1 MNMRKIYLVSAA
13 MLMTAAVS
21 FGQNFNPTVE
31 VTNTYQGNASEVH
44 KPLLGMNVPDSLLR
58 FDLDFDYEVFE
69 KPYQGAYSFKPY
81 MLNMRPAKDAWR
93 GRKLYLK
100 AGAGYT
106 LHPRFEFVFSPEQSG
121 PFQMSVYA
129 SHKSYFGNYHEIK
142 PELKDDLYRL
152 EKSGNGF
159 KGYDALTSAGFD
171 GRYNWD
177 RAILSFGL
185 GYYGVAAKDS
195 RMSRCLN
202 AFDFKARVR
211 SNNDAESYFY
221 YDVAMKGR
229 IASDKMDLDKIPVR
243 MYSGGLSGKW
253 NILSP
258 DRQGESW
265 FVLDGLAGTVLDSR
279 RSILVGFEGE
289 TASYGRFY
297 DGNIGRVALVPS
309 YRFKSGRWNLNLGV
323 KLEFMFR
330 NDADTLSFG
339 KMGGGKGQIVYPD
352 AHISFAVGGNVALYA
367 DATGGS
373 RLNTYSSQ
381 ISENHHLNP
390 SFLVAPVYEL
400 ITPLVD
406 NTVEKVNA
414 RIGVRG
420 SAASSF
426 QFDVNG
432 GVGLYGNALME
443 SGLFTAGGDL
453 VPALAYSDYNLIYAN
468 ALVGLRTGRVKIDA
482 DFRYRGVSFPDNDA
496 LNLGFTL
503 PKYSGGVRAS
513 YDISSRLYAGINVE
527 AASWREGK
535 CRKAS
540 FAGLGGDED
549 DLTPVSQVTV
559 SEEIVKVRVPGYVDL
574 GVNCGYKF
582 NRKLEFWLESGNL
595 LCQTIQRNPLYAEKG
610 LWVTAGV
617 SLNL

>member
-31 VTNTYQGNASEVH
+31 VTNTYQGNASEVR

-142 PELKDDLYRL
+142 PELQDGLYRMK
-152 EKSGNGF
+152 KSGGKF
-159 KGYDALTSAGFD
+159 GGYDALTSAGFD

-177 RAILSFGL
+177 RTILSFGI
-185 GYYGVAAKDS
+185 GYYGLAAKDS
-195 RMSRCLN
+195 VMSRSYN
-202 AFDFKARVR
+202 AFDFNARVR
-211 SNNDAESYFY
+211 SNNDSESYFL
-221 YDVAMKGR
+221 YDIGLRGRVANDGLDYKSFSFPDGVTV
-229 IASDKMDLDKIPVR
+229 DKQNENWVL
-243 MYSGGLSGKW
+243 
-253 NILSP
+253 
-258 DRQGESW
+258 
-265 FVLDGLAGTVLDSR
+265 LDGLVGPVVNNS
-279 RSILVGFEGE
+279 RSILVGFEAE
-289 TASYGRFY
+289 SASYSRFY
-297 DGNIGRVALVPS
+297 DGNIGRVALIPS

-330 NDADTLSFG
+330 NDADTLSLG

-352 AHISFAVGGNVALYA
+352 AHISFAAGGNVALYA

-400 ITPLVD
+400 ITPLTD

-527 AASWREGK
+527 AASWRDGK
-535 CRKAS
+535 CAS
-540 FAGLGGDED
+540 VASED
-549 DLTPVSQVTV
+549 ILD
-559 SEEIVKVRVPGYVDL
+559 VRVPGYVDL

-595 LCQTIQRNPLYAEKG
+595 LCQAIQRNPFYAEKG
-610 LWVTAGV
+610 PWVTAGV

>member
-81 MLNMRPAKDAWR
+81 MLNMRPTKDAWR
-93 GRKLYLK
+93 GRQLYLK

-106 LHPRFEFVFSPEQSG
+106 LHPQFEFVFSPEQSG

-142 PELKDDLYRL
+142 PELQDGLYRMK
-152 EKSGNGF
+152 KSGGKF
-159 KGYDALTSAGFD
+159 GGYDALTSAGFD

-177 RAILSFGL
+177 RTILSFGL
-185 GYYGVAAKDS
+185 GYYGLAAKDS
-195 RMSRCLN
+195 VMSRSYN
-202 AFDFKARVR
+202 AFDFNARVR
-211 SNNDAESYFY
+211 SNNDSESYFL
-221 YDVAMKGR
+221 YDIGLRGRVANDGLDYKSFSFPDGVTV
-229 IASDKMDLDKIPVR
+229 DKQNENWVL
-243 MYSGGLSGKW
+243 
-253 NILSP
+253 
-258 DRQGESW
+258 
-265 FVLDGLAGTVLDSR
+265 LDGLVGPVVNNS
-279 RSILVGFEGE
+279 RSILVGFEAE
-289 TASYGRFY
+289 SASYSRFY
-297 DGNIGRVALVPS
+297 DGNIGRVALIPS

-330 NDADTLSFG
+330 NDADTLSFV

-352 AHISFAVGGNVALYA
+352 AHISFAAGGNVALYA

-496 LNLGFTL
+496 LNLGFTF

-527 AASWREGK
+527 AASWRDGK
-535 CRKAS
+535 CAS
-540 FAGLGGDED
+540 VASED
-549 DLTPVSQVTV
+549 ILD
-559 SEEIVKVRVPGYVDL
+559 VRVPGYVDL

-582 NRKLEFWLESGNL
+582 NRKWTLWLESGNL
-595 LCQTIQRNPLYAEKG
+595 LCQTIQRTPFYAEKG
-610 LWVTAGV
+610 PWVTAGI

>member
-93 GRKLYLK
+93 GRQLYLK

-106 LHPRFEFVFSPEQSG
+106 LHPQFEFVFSPEQSG

-185 GYYGVAAKDS
+185 GYYGLAAKDS
-195 RMSRCLN
+195 VMSRSYN
-202 AFDFKARVR
+202 AFDFNARVR
-211 SNNDAESYFY
+211 SNNDSESYFL
-221 YDVAMKGR
+221 YDIGLRGRVANDGLDYKSFSFPDGVTV
-229 IASDKMDLDKIPVR
+229 DKQNENWVL
-243 MYSGGLSGKW
+243 
-253 NILSP
+253 
-258 DRQGESW
+258 
-265 FVLDGLAGTVLDSR
+265 LDGLVGPVVNNS
-279 RSILVGFEGE
+279 RSILVGFEAE
-289 TASYGRFY
+289 SASYSRFY
-297 DGNIGRVALVPS
+297 DGNIGRVALIPS

-527 AASWREGK
+527 AASWRDGK
-535 CRKAS
+535 CAS
-540 FAGLGGDED
+540 VASED
-549 DLTPVSQVTV
+549 ILD
-559 SEEIVKVRVPGYVDL
+559 VRVPGYVDL

-582 NRKLEFWLESGNL
+582 NRKWTLWLESGNL

>member
-1 MNMRKIYLVSAA
+1 

-31 VTNTYQGNASEVH
+31 VTNTYQGNASEFH

-58 FDLDFDYEVFE
+58 FELDFDYEVFE

-93 GRKLYLK
+93 GRQLYLK

-106 LHPRFEFVFSPEQSG
+106 LHPQFEFVFSPEQSG

-142 PELKDDLYRL
+142 PELQDGLYRMK
-152 EKSGNGF
+152 KSGGKF
-159 KGYDALTSAGFD
+159 GGYDALTSAGFD

-177 RAILSFGL
+177 RTILSFGI
-185 GYYGVAAKDS
+185 GYYGLAAKDS
-195 RMSRCLN
+195 VMSRSYN
-202 AFDFKARVR
+202 AFDFNARVR
-211 SNNDAESYFY
+211 SNNDSESYFL
-221 YDVAMKGR
+221 YDIELRGRVANDGLDYKSFSFPEGV
-229 IASDKMDLDKIPVR
+229 SVDKQNENWVL
-243 MYSGGLSGKW
+243 
-253 NILSP
+253 
-258 DRQGESW
+258 
-265 FVLDGLAGTVLDSR
+265 LDGLVGPVVNNS
-279 RSILVGFEGE
+279 RSILVGFEAE
-289 TASYGRFY
+289 SASYSRFY
-297 DGNIGRVALVPS
+297 DGNVGRVALIPS

-352 AHISFAVGGNVALYA
+352 AHISFAAGGNVALYA

-527 AASWREGK
+527 AASWRDGK
-535 CRKAS
+535 CAS
-540 FAGLGGDED
+540 VASED
-549 DLTPVSQVTV
+549 ILD
-559 SEEIVKVRVPGYVDL
+559 VRVPGYVDL

-595 LCQTIQRNPLYAEKG
+595 LCQAIQRNPFYAEKG
-610 LWVTAGV
+610 PWVTAGV

>member
-1 MNMRKIYLVSAA
+1 MRKIYLVSAA

-93 GRKLYLK
+93 GRQLYLK

-106 LHPRFEFVFSPEQSG
+106 LHPQFEFVYSPEQSG

-142 PELKDDLYRL
+142 PELQDGLYRMK
-152 EKSGNGF
+152 KSGGKF
-159 KGYDALTSAGFD
+159 GGYDALTSAGFD

-177 RAILSFGL
+177 RTILSFGI
-185 GYYGVAAKDS
+185 GYYGLAAKDS
-195 RMSRCLN
+195 VMSRSYN
-202 AFDFKARVR
+202 AFDFNARVR
-211 SNNDAESYFY
+211 SNNDSESYFL
-221 YDVAMKGR
+221 YDIGLRGRVANDGLDYKSFSFPDGVTV
-229 IASDKMDLDKIPVR
+229 DKQNENWVL
-243 MYSGGLSGKW
+243 
-253 NILSP
+253 
-258 DRQGESW
+258 
-265 FVLDGLAGTVLDSR
+265 LDGLVGPVVNNS
-279 RSILVGFEGE
+279 RSILVGFEAE
-289 TASYGRFY
+289 SASYSRFY
-297 DGNIGRVALVPS
+297 DGNIGRVALIPS

-330 NDADTLSFG
+330 NDADTLSFV

-352 AHISFAVGGNVALYA
+352 AHISFAAGGNVALYA

-496 LNLGFTL
+496 LNLGFTF

-527 AASWREGK
+527 AASWRDGK
-535 CRKAS
+535 CAS
-540 FAGLGGDED
+540 VASED
-549 DLTPVSQVTV
+549 ILD
-559 SEEIVKVRVPGYVDL
+559 VRVPGYVDL

-582 NRKLEFWLESGNL
+582 NRKWTLWLESGNL
-595 LCQTIQRNPLYAEKG
+595 LCQAIQRTPFYAEKG
-610 LWVTAGV
+610 PWVTAGV

>member
-142 PELKDDLYRL
+142 PELQDGLYRMK
-152 EKSGNGF
+152 KSGGKF
-159 KGYDALTSAGFD
+159 GGYDALTSAGFD

-177 RAILSFGL
+177 RTILSFGI
-185 GYYGVAAKDS
+185 GYYGLAAKDS
-195 RMSRCLN
+195 VMSRSYN
-202 AFDFKARVR
+202 AFDFNARVR
-211 SNNDAESYFY
+211 SNNDSESYFL
-221 YDVAMKGR
+221 YDIGFRGRVANDGLDYKSFSFPDGVTV
-229 IASDKMDLDKIPVR
+229 DKQNENWVL
-243 MYSGGLSGKW
+243 
-253 NILSP
+253 
-258 DRQGESW
+258 
-265 FVLDGLAGTVLDSR
+265 LDGLVGPVVNNS
-279 RSILVGFEGE
+279 RSILVGFEAE
-289 TASYGRFY
+289 SASYSRFY
-297 DGNIGRVALVPS
+297 DGNIGRVALIPS

-527 AASWREGK
+527 AASWRDGK
-535 CRKAS
+535 CAS
-540 FAGLGGDED
+540 VASED
-549 DLTPVSQVTV
+549 ILD
-559 SEEIVKVRVPGYVDL
+559 VRVPGYVDL

-582 NRKLEFWLESGNL
+582 NRKWTLWLESGNL
-595 LCQTIQRNPLYAEKG
+595 LCQTIQRTPFYAEKG
-610 LWVTAGV
+610 PWFTAGI

>member
-1 MNMRKIYLVSAA
+1 MRKIYLVSAA

-31 VTNTYQGNASEVH
+31 VTNTYQGNASEVR

-142 PELKDDLYRL
+142 PELQDGLYRMK
-152 EKSGNGF
+152 KSGGKF
-159 KGYDALTSAGFD
+159 GGYDALTSAGFD

-177 RAILSFGL
+177 RTILSFGI
-185 GYYGVAAKDS
+185 GYYGLAAKDS
-195 RMSRCLN
+195 VMSRSYN
-202 AFDFKARVR
+202 AFDFNARVR
-211 SNNDAESYFY
+211 SNNDSESYFL
-221 YDVAMKGR
+221 YDIGLRGRVANDGLDYKSFSFPDGVTV
-229 IASDKMDLDKIPVR
+229 DKQNENWVL
-243 MYSGGLSGKW
+243 
-253 NILSP
+253 
-258 DRQGESW
+258 
-265 FVLDGLAGTVLDSR
+265 LDGLVGPVVNNS
-279 RSILVGFEGE
+279 RSILVGFEAE
-289 TASYGRFY
+289 SASYSRFY
-297 DGNIGRVALVPS
+297 DGNIGRVALIPS

-352 AHISFAVGGNVALYA
+352 AHISFAAGGNVALYA

-482 DFRYRGVSFPDNDA
+482 DFRYRGVSFPDKDA

-527 AASWREGK
+527 AASWRDGK
-535 CRKAS
+535 CAS
-540 FAGLGGDED
+540 VASED
-549 DLTPVSQVTV
+549 ILD
-559 SEEIVKVRVPGYVDL
+559 VRVPGYVDL

-582 NRKLEFWLESGNL
+582 NRKWTLWLESGNL
-595 LCQTIQRNPLYAEKG
+595 LCQAIQRTPFYAEKG
-610 LWVTAGV
+610 PWVTAGI

>member
-44 KPLLGMNVPDSLLR
+44 KPLLGMNIPDSLLH

-93 GRKLYLK
+93 GRQLYLK

-106 LHPRFEFVFSPEQSG
+106 LHPQFEFVYSPEQSG

-142 PELKDDLYRL
+142 PELQDGLYRMK
-152 EKSGNGF
+152 KSGGKF
-159 KGYDALTSAGFD
+159 GGYDALTSAGFD

-177 RAILSFGL
+177 RTILSFGI
-185 GYYGVAAKDS
+185 GYYGLAAKDS
-195 RMSRCLN
+195 VMSRSYN
-202 AFDFKARVR
+202 AFDFNARVR
-211 SNNDAESYFY
+211 SNNDSESYFL
-221 YDVAMKGR
+221 YDIGLRGRVANDGLDYKSFSFPDGVTV
-229 IASDKMDLDKIPVR
+229 DKQNENRVL
-243 MYSGGLSGKW
+243 
-253 NILSP
+253 
-258 DRQGESW
+258 
-265 FVLDGLAGTVLDSR
+265 LDGLVGPVVNNS
-279 RSILVGFEGE
+279 RSILVGFEAE
-289 TASYGRFY
+289 SASYSRFY
-297 DGNIGRVALVPS
+297 DGNIGRVALIPS

-352 AHISFAVGGNVALYA
+352 AHISFAAGGNVALYA

-390 SFLVAPVYEL
+390 SLLVAPVYEL

-443 SGLFTAGGDL
+443 SGFFNAEGDL
-453 VPALAYSDYNLIYAN
+453 VPSLTYSDINLIYAN
-468 ALVGLRTGRVKIDA
+468 VLLGWKSNRVKVDA

-496 LNLGFTL
+496 MNLGFTL

-513 YDISSRLYAGINVE
+513 YDISSRVYAGINVE
-527 AASWREGK
+527 AASWRDGK
-535 CRKAS
+535 CAS
-540 FAGLGGDED
+540 VASED
-549 DLTPVSQVTV
+549 ILD
-559 SEEIVKVRVPGYVDL
+559 VRVPGYVDL

-595 LCQTIQRNPLYAEKG
+595 LCQAIQRNPLYAEKG
-610 LWVTAGV
+610 PWVTAGV

>member
-93 GRKLYLK
+93 GRRLYLK

-142 PELKDDLYRL
+142 PELQDGLYRMK
-152 EKSGNGF
+152 KSGGKF
-159 KGYDALTSAGFD
+159 GGYDALTSAGFD
-171 GRYNWD
+171 GRYNWN
-177 RAILSFGL
+177 RTILSFGI
-185 GYYGVAAKDS
+185 GYYGIAAKDS
-195 RMSRCLN
+195 VMSRSYN
-202 AFDFKARVR
+202 AFDFNARVR
-211 SNNDAESYFY
+211 SNNDSESYFL
-221 YDVAMKGR
+221 YDIGLRGRVANDGLDYKSFSFPDGVTV
-229 IASDKMDLDKIPVR
+229 DKQNENWVL
-243 MYSGGLSGKW
+243 
-253 NILSP
+253 
-258 DRQGESW
+258 
-265 FVLDGLAGTVLDSR
+265 LDGLVGPVVNNS
-279 RSILVGFEGE
+279 RSILVGFEAE
-289 TASYGRFY
+289 SASYSRFY
-297 DGNIGRVALVPS
+297 DGNIGRVALIPS

-352 AHISFAVGGNVALYA
+352 AHISFAAGGNVALYA

-527 AASWREGK
+527 AASWRDGK
-535 CRKAS
+535 CAS
-540 FAGLGGDED
+540 VASED
-549 DLTPVSQVTV
+549 ILD
-559 SEEIVKVRVPGYVDL
+559 VRVPGYVDL

-582 NRKLEFWLESGNL
+582 NRKWTLWLESGNL
-595 LCQTIQRNPLYAEKG
+595 LCQTIQRTPFYAEKG
-610 LWVTAGV
+610 PWFTAGI

>member
-1 MNMRKIYLVSAA
+1 MRKIYLVSAA

-93 GRKLYLK
+93 GRQLYLK

-106 LHPRFEFVFSPEQSG
+106 LHPQFEFVFSPEQSG

-142 PELKDDLYRL
+142 PELQDGLYRMK
-152 EKSGNGF
+152 KSGGKF
-159 KGYDALTSAGFD
+159 GGYDALTSAGFD

-177 RAILSFGL
+177 RTILSFGI
-185 GYYGVAAKDS
+185 GYYGLAAKDS
-195 RMSRCLN
+195 VMSRSYN
-202 AFDFKARVR
+202 AFDFNARVR
-211 SNNDAESYFY
+211 SNNDSESYFL
-221 YDVAMKGR
+221 YDIELRGRVANDGLDYKSFSFPEGV
-229 IASDKMDLDKIPVR
+229 SVDKQNENWVL
-243 MYSGGLSGKW
+243 
-253 NILSP
+253 
-258 DRQGESW
+258 
-265 FVLDGLAGTVLDSR
+265 LDGLVGPVVNNS
-279 RSILVGFEGE
+279 RSILVGFEAE
-289 TASYGRFY
+289 SASYSRFY
-297 DGNIGRVALVPS
+297 DGNIGRVALIPS

-352 AHISFAVGGNVALYA
+352 AHISFAAGGNVALYA

-527 AASWREGK
+527 AASWRDGK
-535 CRKAS
+535 CAS
-540 FAGLGGDED
+540 VASED
-549 DLTPVSQVTV
+549 ILD
-559 SEEIVKVRVPGYVDL
+559 VRVPGYVDL

-582 NRKLEFWLESGNL
+582 NRKWTLWLESGNL
-595 LCQTIQRNPLYAEKG
+595 LCQTIQRTPFYAEKG
-610 LWVTAGV
+610 PWVTAGI

>member
-93 GRKLYLK
+93 GRQLYLK

-106 LHPRFEFVFSPEQSG
+106 LHPQFEFVYSPEQSG

-142 PELKDDLYRL
+142 PELQDGLYRMK
-152 EKSGNGF
+152 KSGGKF
-159 KGYDALTSAGFD
+159 GGYDALTSAGFD

-177 RAILSFGL
+177 RTILSFGI
-185 GYYGVAAKDS
+185 GYYGLAAKDS
-195 RMSRCLN
+195 VMSRSYN
-202 AFDFKARVR
+202 AFDFNARVR
-211 SNNDAESYFY
+211 SNNDSESYFL
-221 YDVAMKGR
+221 YDIGLRGRVANDGLDYKSFSFPDGVTV
-229 IASDKMDLDKIPVR
+229 DKQNENWVL
-243 MYSGGLSGKW
+243 
-253 NILSP
+253 
-258 DRQGESW
+258 
-265 FVLDGLAGTVLDSR
+265 LDGLVGPVVNNS
-279 RSILVGFEGE
+279 RSILVGFEAE
-289 TASYGRFY
+289 SASYSRFY
-297 DGNIGRVALVPS
+297 DGNIGRVALIPS

-330 NDADTLSFG
+330 NDADTLSFV

-352 AHISFAVGGNVALYA
+352 AHISFAAGGNVALYA

-496 LNLGFTL
+496 LNLGFTF

-527 AASWREGK
+527 AASWRDGK
-535 CRKAS
+535 CAS
-540 FAGLGGDED
+540 VASED
-549 DLTPVSQVTV
+549 ILD
-559 SEEIVKVRVPGYVDL
+559 VRVPGYVDL

-582 NRKLEFWLESGNL
+582 NRKWTLWLESGNL
-595 LCQTIQRNPLYAEKG
+595 LCQTIQRTPFYAEKG
-610 LWVTAGV
+610 PWVTAGI

>member
-93 GRKLYLK
+93 GRQLYLK

-106 LHPRFEFVFSPEQSG
+106 LHPRFEFVYSPEQSG

-142 PELKDDLYRL
+142 PELQDGLYRMK
-152 EKSGNGF
+152 KSGGKF
-159 KGYDALTSAGFD
+159 GGYDALTSAGFD

-177 RAILSFGL
+177 RTILSFGI
-185 GYYGVAAKDS
+185 GYYGLTAKDS
-195 RMSRCLN
+195 VMSRSYN
-202 AFDFKARVR
+202 AFDFNARVR
-211 SNNDAESYFY
+211 SNNDSESYFL
-221 YDVAMKGR
+221 YDIGLRGRVANDGLDYKSFSFPDGVTV
-229 IASDKMDLDKIPVR
+229 DKQNENWVL
-243 MYSGGLSGKW
+243 
-253 NILSP
+253 
-258 DRQGESW
+258 
-265 FVLDGLAGTVLDSR
+265 LDGLVGPVVNNS
-279 RSILVGFEGE
+279 RSILVGFEAE
-289 TASYGRFY
+289 SASYSRFY
-297 DGNIGRVALVPS
+297 DGNIGRVALIPS

-527 AASWREGK
+527 AASWRDGK
-535 CRKAS
+535 CAS
-540 FAGLGGDED
+540 VASED
-549 DLTPVSQVTV
+549 ILD
-559 SEEIVKVRVPGYVDL
+559 VRVPGYVDL

-595 LCQTIQRNPLYAEKG
+595 LCQTIQRTPFYAEKG
-610 LWVTAGV
+610 PWVTAGI

>member
-142 PELKDDLYRL
+142 PELQDGLYRMK
-152 EKSGNGF
+152 KSGGKF
-159 KGYDALTSAGFD
+159 GGYDALTSAGFD

-177 RAILSFGL
+177 RTILSFGI
-185 GYYGVAAKDS
+185 GYYGLAAKDS
-195 RMSRCLN
+195 VMSRSYN
-202 AFDFKARVR
+202 AFDFNARVR
-211 SNNDAESYFY
+211 SNNDSESYFL
-221 YDVAMKGR
+221 YDIGLRGRVANDGLDYKSFSFPDGVTV
-229 IASDKMDLDKIPVR
+229 DKQNENWVL
-243 MYSGGLSGKW
+243 
-253 NILSP
+253 
-258 DRQGESW
+258 
-265 FVLDGLAGTVLDSR
+265 LDGLVGPVVNNS
-279 RSILVGFEGE
+279 RSILVGFEAE
-289 TASYGRFY
+289 SASYSRFY
-297 DGNIGRVALVPS
+297 DGNIGRVALIPS

-527 AASWREGK
+527 AASWRDGK
-535 CRKAS
+535 CAS
-540 FAGLGGDED
+540 VASED
-549 DLTPVSQVTV
+549 ILD
-559 SEEIVKVRVPGYVDL
+559 VRVPGYVDL

-582 NRKLEFWLESGNL
+582 NRKWTLWLESGNL
-595 LCQTIQRNPLYAEKG
+595 LCQTIQRTPFYAEKG
-610 LWVTAGV
+610 PWVIAGI

>member
-1 MNMRKIYLVSAA
+1 MRKIYLVSAA

-93 GRKLYLK
+93 GRQLYLK

-106 LHPRFEFVFSPEQSG
+106 LHPQFEFVFSPEQSG

-142 PELKDDLYRL
+142 PELQDGLYRMK
-152 EKSGNGF
+152 KSGGKF
-159 KGYDALTSAGFD
+159 GGYDALTSAGFD
-171 GRYNWD
+171 GRYNWN
-177 RAILSFGL
+177 RTILSFGI
-185 GYYGVAAKDS
+185 GYYGIAAKDS
-195 RMSRCLN
+195 VMSRSYN
-202 AFDFKARVR
+202 AFDFNARVR
-211 SNNDAESYFY
+211 SNNDSESYFL
-221 YDVAMKGR
+221 YDIGLRGRVANDGLDYKSFSFPDGVTV
-229 IASDKMDLDKIPVR
+229 DKQNENWVL
-243 MYSGGLSGKW
+243 
-253 NILSP
+253 
-258 DRQGESW
+258 
-265 FVLDGLAGTVLDSR
+265 LDGLVGPVVNNS
-279 RSILVGFEGE
+279 RSILVGFEAE
-289 TASYGRFY
+289 SASYSRFY
-297 DGNIGRVALVPS
+297 DGNIGRVALIPS

-352 AHISFAVGGNVALYA
+352 AHISFAAGGNVALYA

-527 AASWREGK
+527 AASWRDGK
-535 CRKAS
+535 CAS
-540 FAGLGGDED
+540 VASED
-549 DLTPVSQVTV
+549 ILD
-559 SEEIVKVRVPGYVDL
+559 VRVPGYVDL

-582 NRKLEFWLESGNL
+582 NRKWTLWLESGNL
-595 LCQTIQRNPLYAEKG
+595 LCQTIQRTPFYAEKG
-610 LWVTAGV
+610 PWVTAGI

>member
-142 PELKDDLYRL
+142 PELQDGLYRMK
-152 EKSGNGF
+152 KSGGKF
-159 KGYDALTSAGFD
+159 GGYDALTSAGFD

-177 RAILSFGL
+177 RTILSFGI
-185 GYYGVAAKDS
+185 GYYGLAAKDS
-195 RMSRCLN
+195 VMSRSYN
-202 AFDFKARVR
+202 AFDFNARVR
-211 SNNDAESYFY
+211 SNNDSESYFL
-221 YDVAMKGR
+221 YDIGLRGRVANDGLDYKSFSFPDGVTV
-229 IASDKMDLDKIPVR
+229 DKQNENWVL
-243 MYSGGLSGKW
+243 
-253 NILSP
+253 
-258 DRQGESW
+258 
-265 FVLDGLAGTVLDSR
+265 LDGLVGPVVNNS
-279 RSILVGFEGE
+279 RSILVGFEAE
-289 TASYGRFY
+289 SASYSRFY
-297 DGNIGRVALVPS
+297 DGNIGRVALIPS

-352 AHISFAVGGNVALYA
+352 AHISFAAGGNVALYA

-443 SGLFTAGGDL
+443 TGLFTAGGDL

-527 AASWREGK
+527 AASWRDGK
-535 CRKAS
+535 CAS
-540 FAGLGGDED
+540 VASED
-549 DLTPVSQVTV
+549 ILD
-559 SEEIVKVRVPGYVDL
+559 VRVPGYVDL

-595 LCQTIQRNPLYAEKG
+595 LCQAIQRNPFYAEKG
-610 LWVTAGV
+610 PWVTAGV

>member
-93 GRKLYLK
+93 GRQLYLK

-106 LHPRFEFVFSPEQSG
+106 LHPQFEFVYSPEQSG

-142 PELKDDLYRL
+142 PELQDGLYRMK
-152 EKSGNGF
+152 KSGGKF
-159 KGYDALTSAGFD
+159 GGYDALTSAGFD

-177 RAILSFGL
+177 RTILSFGI
-185 GYYGVAAKDS
+185 GYYGLAAKDS
-195 RMSRCLN
+195 VMSRSYN
-202 AFDFKARVR
+202 AFDFNARVR
-211 SNNDAESYFY
+211 SNNDSESYFL
-221 YDVAMKGR
+221 YDIGLRGRVANDGLDYKSFSFPDGVTV
-229 IASDKMDLDKIPVR
+229 DKQNENRVL
-243 MYSGGLSGKW
+243 
-253 NILSP
+253 
-258 DRQGESW
+258 
-265 FVLDGLAGTVLDSR
+265 LDGLVGPVVNNS
-279 RSILVGFEGE
+279 RSILVGFEAE
-289 TASYGRFY
+289 SASYSRFY
-297 DGNIGRVALVPS
+297 DGNIGRVALIPS

-352 AHISFAVGGNVALYA
+352 AHISFAAGGNVALYA

-443 SGLFTAGGDL
+443 SGFFNADGDL
-453 VPALAYSDYNLIYAN
+453 VPSLTYSDINLIYAN
-468 ALVGLRTGRVKIDA
+468 VLLGWKSNRVKVDA
-482 DFRYRGVSFPDNDA
+482 DFRYRGVSFPDKDA
-496 LNLGFTL
+496 MNLGFAL
-503 PKYSGGVRAS
+503 PKYSGGLRAT
-513 YDISSRLYAGINVE
+513 YDISSRLYAGVAVE
-527 AASWREGK
+527 ASSWREGK
-535 CRKAS
+535 C
-540 FAGLGGDED
+540 
-549 DLTPVSQVTV
+549 VSAV
-559 SEEIVKVRVPGYVDL
+559 SEELAKVRVPGYVDL

-595 LCQTIQRNPLYAEKG
+595 LCQAIQRNPFYAEKG
-610 LWVTAGV
+610 PWVTAGV

>member
-1 MNMRKIYLVSAA
+1 MRKIYLVSAA

-93 GRKLYLK
+93 GRQLYLK

-106 LHPRFEFVFSPEQSG
+106 LHPQFEFVYSPEQSG

-142 PELKDDLYRL
+142 PELQDGLYRMK
-152 EKSGNGF
+152 KSGGKF
-159 KGYDALTSAGFD
+159 GGYDALTSAGFD

-177 RAILSFGL
+177 RTILSFGI
-185 GYYGVAAKDS
+185 GYYGLAAKDS
-195 RMSRCLN
+195 VMSRSYN
-202 AFDFKARVR
+202 AFDFNARVR
-211 SNNDAESYFY
+211 SNNDSESYFL
-221 YDVAMKGR
+221 YDIGLRGRVANDGLDYKSFSFPDGVTV
-229 IASDKMDLDKIPVR
+229 DKQNENWVL
-243 MYSGGLSGKW
+243 
-253 NILSP
+253 
-258 DRQGESW
+258 
-265 FVLDGLAGTVLDSR
+265 LDGLVGPVVNNS
-279 RSILVGFEGE
+279 RSILVGFEAE
-289 TASYGRFY
+289 SASYSRFY
-297 DGNIGRVALVPS
+297 DGNIGRVALIPS

-527 AASWREGK
+527 AASWRDGK
-535 CRKAS
+535 CAS
-540 FAGLGGDED
+540 VASED
-549 DLTPVSQVTV
+549 ILD
-559 SEEIVKVRVPGYVDL
+559 VRVPGYVDL

-582 NRKLEFWLESGNL
+582 NRKLELWLESGNL

>member
-93 GRKLYLK
+93 GRQLYLK

-106 LHPRFEFVFSPEQSG
+106 LHPQFEFVFSPEQSG

-142 PELKDDLYRL
+142 PELQDGLYRMK
-152 EKSGNGF
+152 KSGGKF
-159 KGYDALTSAGFD
+159 GGYDALTSAGFD

-177 RAILSFGL
+177 RTILSFGI
-185 GYYGVAAKDS
+185 GYYGLAAKDS
-195 RMSRCLN
+195 VMSRSYN
-202 AFDFKARVR
+202 AFDFNARVR
-211 SNNDAESYFY
+211 SNNDSESYFL
-221 YDVAMKGR
+221 YDIELRGRVANDGLDYKSFSFPEGV
-229 IASDKMDLDKIPVR
+229 SVDKQNENWVL
-243 MYSGGLSGKW
+243 
-253 NILSP
+253 
-258 DRQGESW
+258 
-265 FVLDGLAGTVLDSR
+265 LDGLVGPVVNNS
-279 RSILVGFEGE
+279 RSILVGFEAE
-289 TASYGRFY
+289 SASYSRFY
-297 DGNIGRVALVPS
+297 DGNVGRVALIPS

-339 KMGGGKGQIVYPD
+339 KMSGGKGQIVYPD
-352 AHISFAVGGNVALYA
+352 AHISFAAGGNVALYA

-527 AASWREGK
+527 AASWRDGK
-535 CRKAS
+535 CAS
-540 FAGLGGDED
+540 VASED
-549 DLTPVSQVTV
+549 ILD
-559 SEEIVKVRVPGYVDL
+559 VRVPGYVDL

-595 LCQTIQRNPLYAEKG
+595 LCQAIQRNPFYAEKG
-610 LWVTAGV
+610 PWVTAGV

>member
-93 GRKLYLK
+93 GRQLYLK

-106 LHPRFEFVFSPEQSG
+106 LHPQFEFVFSPERKG

-142 PELKDDLYRL
+142 PELQDGLYRMK
-152 EKSGNGF
+152 KSGGKF
-159 KGYDALTSAGFD
+159 GGYDALTSAGFD

-177 RAILSFGL
+177 WTILSFGI
-185 GYYGVAAKDS
+185 GYYGLAAKDS
-195 RMSRCLN
+195 VMSRSYN
-202 AFDFKARVR
+202 AFDFNARVR
-211 SNNDAESYFY
+211 SNNDSESYFL
-221 YDVAMKGR
+221 YDIGLRGRVANDGLDYKSFSFPDGVTV
-229 IASDKMDLDKIPVR
+229 DKQNENWVL
-243 MYSGGLSGKW
+243 
-253 NILSP
+253 
-258 DRQGESW
+258 
-265 FVLDGLAGTVLDSR
+265 LDGLVGPVVNNS
-279 RSILVGFEGE
+279 RSILVGFEAE
-289 TASYGRFY
+289 SASYSRFY
-297 DGNIGRVALVPS
+297 DGNIGRVALIPS

-527 AASWREGK
+527 AASWRDGK
-535 CRKAS
+535 CAS
-540 FAGLGGDED
+540 VASED
-549 DLTPVSQVTV
+549 ILD
-559 SEEIVKVRVPGYVDL
+559 VRVPGYVDL

-582 NRKLEFWLESGNL
+582 NRKWTLWLESGNL
-595 LCQTIQRNPLYAEKG
+595 LCQTIQRTPFYAEKG
-610 LWVTAGV
+610 PWVTAGI

>member
-93 GRKLYLK
+93 GRQLYLK

-142 PELKDDLYRL
+142 PELKDGLYRMK
-152 EKSGNGF
+152 KSGGKF
-159 KGYDALTSAGFD
+159 GGYDALTSAGFD

-177 RAILSFGL
+177 RTILSFGI
-185 GYYGVAAKDS
+185 GYYGLAAKDS
-195 RMSRCLN
+195 VMSRSYN
-202 AFDFKARVR
+202 AFDFNARVR
-211 SNNDAESYFY
+211 SNNDSESYFL
-221 YDVAMKGR
+221 YDIGLRGRVANDGLDYKSFSFPDGVTV
-229 IASDKMDLDKIPVR
+229 DKQNENWVL
-243 MYSGGLSGKW
+243 
-253 NILSP
+253 
-258 DRQGESW
+258 
-265 FVLDGLAGTVLDSR
+265 LDGLVGPVVNNS
-279 RSILVGFEGE
+279 RSILVGFEAE
-289 TASYGRFY
+289 SASYSRFY
-297 DGNIGRVALVPS
+297 DGNIGRVALIPS

-527 AASWREGK
+527 AASWRDGK
-535 CRKAS
+535 CAS
-540 FAGLGGDED
+540 VASED
-549 DLTPVSQVTV
+549 ILD
-559 SEEIVKVRVPGYVDL
+559 VRVPGYVDL

-582 NRKLEFWLESGNL
+582 NRKWTLWLESGNL
-595 LCQTIQRNPLYAEKG
+595 LCQTIQRTPFYAEKG
-610 LWVTAGV
+610 PWVTAGI

>member
-93 GRKLYLK
+93 GRQLYLK

-106 LHPRFEFVFSPEQSG
+106 LHPQFEFVYSPEQSG

-142 PELKDDLYRL
+142 PELQDGLYRMK
-152 EKSGNGF
+152 KSGGKF
-159 KGYDALTSAGFD
+159 GGYDALTSAGFD
-171 GRYNWD
+171 GRYNWN
-177 RAILSFGL
+177 RTILSFGI
-185 GYYGVAAKDS
+185 GYYGIAAKDS
-195 RMSRCLN
+195 VMSRSYN
-202 AFDFKARVR
+202 AFDFNARVR
-211 SNNDAESYFY
+211 SNNDSESYFL
-221 YDVAMKGR
+221 YDIGLRGRVANDGLDYKSFSFPDGVTV
-229 IASDKMDLDKIPVR
+229 DKQNENWVL
-243 MYSGGLSGKW
+243 
-253 NILSP
+253 
-258 DRQGESW
+258 
-265 FVLDGLAGTVLDSR
+265 LDGLVGPVVNNS
-279 RSILVGFEGE
+279 RSILVGFEAE
-289 TASYGRFY
+289 SASYSRFY
-297 DGNIGRVALVPS
+297 DGNIGRVALIPS

-352 AHISFAVGGNVALYA
+352 AHISFAAGGNVALYA

-527 AASWREGK
+527 AASWRDGK
-535 CRKAS
+535 CAS
-540 FAGLGGDED
+540 VASED
-549 DLTPVSQVTV
+549 ILD
-559 SEEIVKVRVPGYVDL
+559 VRVPGYVDL

-582 NRKLEFWLESGNL
+582 NRKWTLWLESGNL
-595 LCQTIQRNPLYAEKG
+595 LCQTIQRTPFYAEKG
-610 LWVTAGV
+610 PWVTAGI

>member
-58 FDLDFDYEVFE
+58 FELDFDYEVFE

-93 GRKLYLK
+93 GRQLYLK

-106 LHPRFEFVFSPEQSG
+106 LHPQFEFVFSPEQSG

-142 PELKDDLYRL
+142 PELQDGLYRMK
-152 EKSGNGF
+152 KSGGKF
-159 KGYDALTSAGFD
+159 GGYDALTSAGFD

-177 RAILSFGL
+177 RTILSFGI
-185 GYYGVAAKDS
+185 GYYGLAAKDS
-195 RMSRCLN
+195 VMSRSYN
-202 AFDFKARVR
+202 AFDFNARVR
-211 SNNDAESYFY
+211 SNNDSESYFL
-221 YDVAMKGR
+221 YDIGLRGRVANDGLDYKSFSFPDGVTV
-229 IASDKMDLDKIPVR
+229 DKQNENWVL
-243 MYSGGLSGKW
+243 
-253 NILSP
+253 
-258 DRQGESW
+258 
-265 FVLDGLAGTVLDSR
+265 LDGLVGPVVNNS
-279 RSILVGFEGE
+279 RSILVGFEAE
-289 TASYGRFY
+289 SASYSRFY
-297 DGNIGRVALVPS
+297 DGNIGRVALIPS

-352 AHISFAVGGNVALYA
+352 AHISFAAGGNVALYA

-453 VPALAYSDYNLIYAN
+453 VLALAYSDYNLIYAN

-527 AASWREGK
+527 AASWRDGK
-535 CRKAS
+535 CAS
-540 FAGLGGDED
+540 VASED
-549 DLTPVSQVTV
+549 ILD
-559 SEEIVKVRVPGYVDL
+559 VRVPGYVDL

-595 LCQTIQRNPLYAEKG
+595 LCQAIQRNPFYAEKG
-610 LWVTAGV
+610 PWVTAGV

>member
-1 MNMRKIYLVSAA
+1 MRKIYLVSAA

-93 GRKLYLK
+93 GRQLYLK

-106 LHPRFEFVFSPEQSG
+106 LHPQFEFVYSPEQSG

-142 PELKDDLYRL
+142 PELQDGLYRMK
-152 EKSGNGF
+152 KSGGKF
-159 KGYDALTSAGFD
+159 GGYDALTSAGFD

-177 RAILSFGL
+177 RTILSFGI
-185 GYYGVAAKDS
+185 GYYGLTAKDS
-195 RMSRCLN
+195 VMSRSYN
-202 AFDFKARVR
+202 AFDFNARVR
-211 SNNDAESYFY
+211 SNNDSESYFL
-221 YDVAMKGR
+221 YDIGLRGRVANDGLDYKSFSFPDGVTV
-229 IASDKMDLDKIPVR
+229 DKQNENWVL
-243 MYSGGLSGKW
+243 
-253 NILSP
+253 
-258 DRQGESW
+258 
-265 FVLDGLAGTVLDSR
+265 LDGLVGPVVNNS
-279 RSILVGFEGE
+279 RSILVGFEAE
-289 TASYGRFY
+289 SASYSRFY
-297 DGNIGRVALVPS
+297 DGNIGRVALIPS

-527 AASWREGK
+527 AASWRDGK
-535 CRKAS
+535 CAS
-540 FAGLGGDED
+540 VASED
-549 DLTPVSQVTV
+549 ILD
-559 SEEIVKVRVPGYVDL
+559 VRVPGYVDL

>member
-44 KPLLGMNVPDSLLR
+44 KPLLGMNIPDSLLH

-93 GRKLYLK
+93 GRQLYLK

-106 LHPRFEFVFSPEQSG
+106 LHPQFEFVYSPEQSG

-142 PELKDDLYRL
+142 PELQDGLYRMK
-152 EKSGNGF
+152 KSGGKF
-159 KGYDALTSAGFD
+159 GGYDALTSAGFD

-177 RAILSFGL
+177 RTILSFGI
-185 GYYGVAAKDS
+185 GYYGLAAKDS
-195 RMSRCLN
+195 VMSRSYN
-202 AFDFKARVR
+202 AFDFNARVR
-211 SNNDAESYFY
+211 SNNDSESYFL
-221 YDVAMKGR
+221 YDIELRGRVANDGLDYKSFSFPDGVTV
-229 IASDKMDLDKIPVR
+229 DKQNENWVL
-243 MYSGGLSGKW
+243 
-253 NILSP
+253 
-258 DRQGESW
+258 
-265 FVLDGLAGTVLDSR
+265 LDGLVGPVVNNS
-279 RSILVGFEGE
+279 RSILVGFEAE
-289 TASYGRFY
+289 SASYSRFY
-297 DGNIGRVALVPS
+297 DGNIGRVALIPS

-527 AASWREGK
+527 AASWRDGK
-535 CRKAS
+535 CAS
-540 FAGLGGDED
+540 VASED
-549 DLTPVSQVTV
+549 ILD
-559 SEEIVKVRVPGYVDL
+559 VRVPGYVDL

-582 NRKLEFWLESGNL
+582 NRKWTLWLESGNL
-595 LCQTIQRNPLYAEKG
+595 LCQTIQRTPFYAEKG
-610 LWVTAGV
+610 PWVTAGI

>member
-93 GRKLYLK
+93 GRQLYLK

-106 LHPRFEFVFSPEQSG
+106 LHPQFEFVFSPEQSG

-142 PELKDDLYRL
+142 PELQDGLYRMK
-152 EKSGNGF
+152 KSGGKF
-159 KGYDALTSAGFD
+159 GGYDALTSAGFD

-177 RAILSFGL
+177 RTILSFGI
-185 GYYGVAAKDS
+185 GYYGLAAKDS
-195 RMSRCLN
+195 VMSRSYN
-202 AFDFKARVR
+202 AFDFNARVR
-211 SNNDAESYFY
+211 SNNDSESYFL
-221 YDVAMKGR
+221 YDIGLRGRVANDGLDYKSFSFPDGVTV
-229 IASDKMDLDKIPVR
+229 DKQNENWVL
-243 MYSGGLSGKW
+243 
-253 NILSP
+253 
-258 DRQGESW
+258 
-265 FVLDGLAGTVLDSR
+265 LDGLVGPVVNNS
-279 RSILVGFEGE
+279 RSILVGFEAE
-289 TASYGRFY
+289 SASYSRFY
-297 DGNIGRVALVPS
+297 DGNIGRVALIPS

-330 NDADTLSFG
+330 NDADTLSFV

-352 AHISFAVGGNVALYA
+352 AHISFAAGGNVALYA

-496 LNLGFTL
+496 LNLGFTF

-527 AASWREGK
+527 AASWRDGK
-535 CRKAS
+535 CAS
-540 FAGLGGDED
+540 VASED
-549 DLTPVSQVTV
+549 ILD
-559 SEEIVKVRVPGYVDL
+559 VRVPGYVDL

-582 NRKLEFWLESGNL
+582 NRKWTLWLESGNL
-595 LCQTIQRNPLYAEKG
+595 LCQTIQRTPFYAEKG
-610 LWVTAGV
+610 PWVTAGI

>member
-1 MNMRKIYLVSAA
+1 MRKIYLVSAA

-93 GRKLYLK
+93 GRQLYLK

-106 LHPRFEFVFSPEQSG
+106 LHPQFEFVFSPEQSG

-142 PELKDDLYRL
+142 PELQDGLYRMK
-152 EKSGNGF
+152 KSGGKF
-159 KGYDALTSAGFD
+159 GGYDALTSAGFD

-177 RAILSFGL
+177 RTILSFGI
-185 GYYGVAAKDS
+185 GYYGLAAKDS
-195 RMSRCLN
+195 VMSRSYN
-202 AFDFKARVR
+202 AFDFNARVR
-211 SNNDAESYFY
+211 SNNDSESYFL
-221 YDVAMKGR
+221 YDIELRGRVANDGLDYKSFSFPEGV
-229 IASDKMDLDKIPVR
+229 SVDKQNENWVL
-243 MYSGGLSGKW
+243 
-253 NILSP
+253 
-258 DRQGESW
+258 
-265 FVLDGLAGTVLDSR
+265 LDGLVGPVVNNS
-279 RSILVGFEGE
+279 RSILVGFEAE
-289 TASYGRFY
+289 SASYSRFY
-297 DGNIGRVALVPS
+297 DGNVGRVALIPS

-352 AHISFAVGGNVALYA
+352 AHISFAAGGNVALYA

-381 ISENHHLNP
+381 ISANHHLNP

-527 AASWREGK
+527 AASWRDGK
-535 CRKAS
+535 CAS
-540 FAGLGGDED
+540 VASED
-549 DLTPVSQVTV
+549 ILD
-559 SEEIVKVRVPGYVDL
+559 VRVPGYVDL

-595 LCQTIQRNPLYAEKG
+595 LCQAIQRNPFYAEKG
-610 LWVTAGV
+610 PWVTAGV

>member
-1 MNMRKIYLVSAA
+1 MRKIYLVSAA

-31 VTNTYQGNASEVH
+31 VTNTYQGNASEVR

-142 PELKDDLYRL
+142 PELQDGLYRMK
-152 EKSGNGF
+152 KSGGKF
-159 KGYDALTSAGFD
+159 GGYDALTSAGFD

-177 RAILSFGL
+177 RTILSFGI
-185 GYYGVAAKDS
+185 GYYGLAAKDS
-195 RMSRCLN
+195 VMSRSYN
-202 AFDFKARVR
+202 AFDFNARVR
-211 SNNDAESYFY
+211 SNNDSESYFL
-221 YDVAMKGR
+221 YDIGLRGRVANDGLDYKSFSFPDGVTV
-229 IASDKMDLDKIPVR
+229 DKQNENWVL
-243 MYSGGLSGKW
+243 
-253 NILSP
+253 
-258 DRQGESW
+258 
-265 FVLDGLAGTVLDSR
+265 LDGLVGPVVNNS
-279 RSILVGFEGE
+279 RSILVGFEAE
-289 TASYGRFY
+289 SASYSRFY
-297 DGNIGRVALVPS
+297 DGNIGRVALIPS

-330 NDADTLSFG
+330 NDADTLSLG

-352 AHISFAVGGNVALYA
+352 AHISFAAGGNVALYA

-400 ITPLVD
+400 ITPLTD

-527 AASWREGK
+527 AASWRDGK
-535 CRKAS
+535 CAS
-540 FAGLGGDED
+540 VASED
-549 DLTPVSQVTV
+549 ILD
-559 SEEIVKVRVPGYVDL
+559 VRVPGYVDL

-595 LCQTIQRNPLYAEKG
+595 LCQAIQRNPFYAEKG
-610 LWVTAGV
+610 PWVTAGV

>member
-93 GRKLYLK
+93 GRQLYLK

-106 LHPRFEFVFSPEQSG
+106 LRPRFEFVFSPEQSG

-142 PELKDDLYRL
+142 PELQDGLYRMK
-152 EKSGNGF
+152 KSGGKF
-159 KGYDALTSAGFD
+159 GGYDALTSAGFD

-177 RAILSFGL
+177 RTILSFGI
-185 GYYGVAAKDS
+185 GYYGLAAKDS
-195 RMSRCLN
+195 VMSRSYN
-202 AFDFKARVR
+202 AFDFNARVR
-211 SNNDAESYFY
+211 SNNDSESYFL
-221 YDVAMKGR
+221 YDIGLRGRVANDGLDYKSFSFPDGVTV
-229 IASDKMDLDKIPVR
+229 DKQNENWVL
-243 MYSGGLSGKW
+243 
-253 NILSP
+253 
-258 DRQGESW
+258 
-265 FVLDGLAGTVLDSR
+265 LDGLVGPVVNNS
-279 RSILVGFEGE
+279 RSILVGFEAE
-289 TASYGRFY
+289 SASYSRFY
-297 DGNIGRVALVPS
+297 DGNIGRVALIPS

-381 ISENHHLNP
+381 ISRNHHLNP
-390 SFLVAPVYEL
+390 SFLVPANLEL
-400 ITPLVD
+400 MTSLVD
-406 NTVEKVNA
+406 NTVENLNAKV
-414 RIGVRG
+414 GVRG
-420 SAASSF
+420 SISSSF
-426 QFDVNG
+426 RFDLNG
-432 GVGLYGNALME
+432 GVGIYENLMME
-443 SGLFTAGGDL
+443 SGRFVQNSFSPD
-453 VPALAYSDYNLIYAN
+453 VAYSDANIIYAN
-468 ALVGLRTGRVKIDA
+468 ALMGLQAGRFNVDA
-482 DFRYRGVSFPDNDA
+482 DLRFRNLSFPDNDA
-496 LNLGFTL
+496 DNLGFAL
-503 PKYSGGVRAS
+503 PKYSGGIKLT
-513 YDISSRLYAGINVE
+513 YNISSRLYAGFSVE
-527 AASWREGK
+527 ASSWREGK

-540 FAGLGGDED
+540 FAGWGGDED
-549 DLTPVSQVTV
+549 DLTPVSPVTV
-559 SEEIVKVRVPGYVDL
+559 SEDIVKVRVPGYVDL
-574 GVNCGYKF
+574 GLNCGYKF

>member
-1 MNMRKIYLVSAA
+1 MRKIYLVSAA

-93 GRKLYLK
+93 GRQLYLK

-106 LHPRFEFVFSPEQSG
+106 LHPQFEFVYSPEQSG

-142 PELKDDLYRL
+142 PELQDGLYRMK
-152 EKSGNGF
+152 KSGGKF
-159 KGYDALTSAGFD
+159 GGYDALTSAGFD

-177 RAILSFGL
+177 RTILSFGI
-185 GYYGVAAKDS
+185 GYYGLAAKDS
-195 RMSRCLN
+195 VMSRSYN
-202 AFDFKARVR
+202 AFDFNARVR
-211 SNNDAESYFY
+211 SNNDSESYFL
-221 YDVAMKGR
+221 YDIELRGRVANDGLDYKSFSFPDGVTV
-229 IASDKMDLDKIPVR
+229 DKQNENWVL
-243 MYSGGLSGKW
+243 
-253 NILSP
+253 
-258 DRQGESW
+258 
-265 FVLDGLAGTVLDSR
+265 LDGLVGPVVNNS
-279 RSILVGFEGE
+279 RSILVGFEAE
-289 TASYGRFY
+289 SASYSRFY
-297 DGNIGRVALVPS
+297 DGNIGRVALIPS

-527 AASWREGK
+527 AASWRDGK
-535 CRKAS
+535 CAS
-540 FAGLGGDED
+540 VASED
-549 DLTPVSQVTV
+549 ILD
-559 SEEIVKVRVPGYVDL
+559 VRVPGYVDL

-582 NRKLEFWLESGNL
+582 NRKWTLWLESGNL
-595 LCQTIQRNPLYAEKG
+595 LCQTIQRTPFYAEKG
-610 LWVTAGV
+610 PWVTAGI

>member
-1 MNMRKIYLVSAA
+1 MRKIYLVSAA

-31 VTNTYQGNASEVH
+31 VTNTYQGNASEFH

-58 FDLDFDYEVFE
+58 FELDFDYEVFE

-93 GRKLYLK
+93 GRQLYLK

-106 LHPRFEFVFSPEQSG
+106 LHPQFEFVFSPEQSG

-142 PELKDDLYRL
+142 PELQDGLYRMK
-152 EKSGNGF
+152 KSGGKF
-159 KGYDALTSAGFD
+159 GGYDALTSAGFD

-177 RAILSFGL
+177 RTILSFGI
-185 GYYGVAAKDS
+185 GYYGLAAKDS
-195 RMSRCLN
+195 VMSRSYN
-202 AFDFKARVR
+202 AFDFNARVR
-211 SNNDAESYFY
+211 SNNDSESYFL
-221 YDVAMKGR
+221 YDIELRGRVANDGLDYKSFSFPEGV
-229 IASDKMDLDKIPVR
+229 SVDKQNENWVL
-243 MYSGGLSGKW
+243 
-253 NILSP
+253 
-258 DRQGESW
+258 
-265 FVLDGLAGTVLDSR
+265 LDGLVGPVVNNS
-279 RSILVGFEGE
+279 RSILVGFEAE
-289 TASYGRFY
+289 SASYSRFY
-297 DGNIGRVALVPS
+297 DGNVGRVALIPS

-352 AHISFAVGGNVALYA
+352 AHISFAAGGNVALYA

-527 AASWREGK
+527 AASWRDGK
-535 CRKAS
+535 CAS
-540 FAGLGGDED
+540 VASED
-549 DLTPVSQVTV
+549 ILD
-559 SEEIVKVRVPGYVDL
+559 VRVPGYVDL

-595 LCQTIQRNPLYAEKG
+595 LCQAIQRNPFYAEKG
-610 LWVTAGV
+610 PWVTAGV

>member
-1 MNMRKIYLVSAA
+1 

-58 FDLDFDYEVFE
+58 FELDFDYEVFE

-93 GRKLYLK
+93 GRQLYLK

-106 LHPRFEFVFSPEQSG
+106 LHPQFEFVFSPERKG

-142 PELKDDLYRL
+142 PELQDGLYRMK
-152 EKSGNGF
+152 KSGGKF
-159 KGYDALTSAGFD
+159 GGYDALTSAGFD

-177 RAILSFGL
+177 RTILSFGI
-185 GYYGVAAKDS
+185 GYYGLAAKDS
-195 RMSRCLN
+195 VMSRSYN
-202 AFDFKARVR
+202 AFDFNARVR
-211 SNNDAESYFY
+211 SNNDSESYFL
-221 YDVAMKGR
+221 YDIGLRGRVANDGLDYKSFSFPDGVTV
-229 IASDKMDLDKIPVR
+229 DKQNENWVL
-243 MYSGGLSGKW
+243 
-253 NILSP
+253 
-258 DRQGESW
+258 
-265 FVLDGLAGTVLDSR
+265 LDGLVGPVVNNS
-279 RSILVGFEGE
+279 RSILVGFEAE
-289 TASYGRFY
+289 SASYSRFY
-297 DGNIGRVALVPS
+297 DGNIGRVALIPS

-352 AHISFAVGGNVALYA
+352 AHISFAAGGNVALYA

-443 SGLFTAGGDL
+443 SGFFNADGDL
-453 VPALAYSDYNLIYAN
+453 VPSLTYSDINLIYAN
-468 ALVGLRTGRVKIDA
+468 VLLGWKSNRVKVDA
-482 DFRYRGVSFPDNDA
+482 DFRYRGVSFPDKDA
-496 LNLGFTL
+496 VNLGFAL
-503 PKYSGGVRAS
+503 PKYSGGLRAT
-513 YDISSRLYAGINVE
+513 YDISSRLYAGVAVE
-527 AASWREGK
+527 ASSWREGK
-535 CRKAS
+535 C
-540 FAGLGGDED
+540 
-549 DLTPVSQVTV
+549 VSAV
-559 SEEIVKVRVPGYVDL
+559 SEELAKVRVPGYVDL

-595 LCQTIQRNPLYAEKG
+595 LCQAIQKNPFYAEKG
-610 LWVTAGV
+610 PWVTAGV

>member
-1 MNMRKIYLVSAA
+1 MRKIYLVSAA

-93 GRKLYLK
+93 GRQLYLK

-106 LHPRFEFVFSPEQSG
+106 LHPRFEFVYSPEQSG

-142 PELKDDLYRL
+142 PELQDGLYRMK
-152 EKSGNGF
+152 KSGGKF
-159 KGYDALTSAGFD
+159 GGYDALTSAGFD

-177 RAILSFGL
+177 RTILSFGI
-185 GYYGVAAKDS
+185 GYYGLTAKDS
-195 RMSRCLN
+195 VMSRSYN
-202 AFDFKARVR
+202 AFDFNARVR
-211 SNNDAESYFY
+211 SNNDSESYFL
-221 YDVAMKGR
+221 YDIGLRGRVANDGLDYKSFSFPDGVTV
-229 IASDKMDLDKIPVR
+229 DKQNENWVL
-243 MYSGGLSGKW
+243 
-253 NILSP
+253 
-258 DRQGESW
+258 
-265 FVLDGLAGTVLDSR
+265 LDGLVGPVVNNS
-279 RSILVGFEGE
+279 RSILVGFEAE
-289 TASYGRFY
+289 SASYSRFY
-297 DGNIGRVALVPS
+297 DGNIGRVALIPS

-527 AASWREGK
+527 AASWRDGK
-535 CRKAS
+535 CAS
-540 FAGLGGDED
+540 VASED
-549 DLTPVSQVTV
+549 ILD
-559 SEEIVKVRVPGYVDL
+559 VRVPGYVDL

-595 LCQTIQRNPLYAEKG
+595 LCQTIQRTPFYAEKG
-610 LWVTAGV
+610 PWVTAGI

>member
-93 GRKLYLK
+93 GRQLYLK

-142 PELKDDLYRL
+142 PELQDGLYRMK
-152 EKSGNGF
+152 KSGGKF
-159 KGYDALTSAGFD
+159 GGYDALTSAGFD

-177 RAILSFGL
+177 RTILSFGI
-185 GYYGVAAKDS
+185 GYYGLAAKDS
-195 RMSRCLN
+195 VMSRSYN
-202 AFDFKARVR
+202 AFDFNARVR
-211 SNNDAESYFY
+211 SNNDSESYFL
-221 YDVAMKGR
+221 YDIGLRGRVANDGLDYKSFSFPDGVTV
-229 IASDKMDLDKIPVR
+229 DKQNENWVL
-243 MYSGGLSGKW
+243 
-253 NILSP
+253 
-258 DRQGESW
+258 
-265 FVLDGLAGTVLDSR
+265 LDGLVGPVVNNS
-279 RSILVGFEGE
+279 RSILVGFEAE
-289 TASYGRFY
+289 SASYSRFY
-297 DGNIGRVALVPS
+297 DGNIGRVALIPS

-339 KMGGGKGQIVYPD
+339 KIGGGKGQIVYPD
-352 AHISFAVGGNVALYA
+352 AHISFAAGGNVALYA

-527 AASWREGK
+527 AASWRDGK
-535 CRKAS
+535 CAS
-540 FAGLGGDED
+540 VASED
-549 DLTPVSQVTV
+549 ILD
-559 SEEIVKVRVPGYVDL
+559 VRVPGYVDL

-595 LCQTIQRNPLYAEKG
+595 LCQAIQRNPFYAEKG
-610 LWVTAGV
+610 PWVTAGV

>member
-142 PELKDDLYRL
+142 PELQDGLYRMK
-152 EKSGNGF
+152 KSGGKF
-159 KGYDALTSAGFD
+159 GGYDALTSAGFD

-177 RAILSFGL
+177 RTILSFGI
-185 GYYGVAAKDS
+185 GYYGLAAKDS
-195 RMSRCLN
+195 VMSRSYN
-202 AFDFKARVR
+202 AFDFNARVR
-211 SNNDAESYFY
+211 SNNDSESYFL
-221 YDVAMKGR
+221 YDIGLRGRVANDGLDYKSFSFPDGVTV
-229 IASDKMDLDKIPVR
+229 DKQNENWVL
-243 MYSGGLSGKW
+243 
-253 NILSP
+253 
-258 DRQGESW
+258 
-265 FVLDGLAGTVLDSR
+265 LDGLVGPVVNNS
-279 RSILVGFEGE
+279 RSILVGFEAE
-289 TASYGRFY
+289 SASYSRFY
-297 DGNIGRVALVPS
+297 DGNIGRVALIPS

-352 AHISFAVGGNVALYA
+352 AHISFAAGGNVALYA

-400 ITPLVD
+400 ITPLTD

-527 AASWREGK
+527 AASWRDGK
-535 CRKAS
+535 CAS
-540 FAGLGGDED
+540 VASED
-549 DLTPVSQVTV
+549 ILD
-559 SEEIVKVRVPGYVDL
+559 VRVPGYVDL

-595 LCQTIQRNPLYAEKG
+595 LCQAIQRNPFYAEKG
-610 LWVTAGV
+610 PWVTAGV